1 PQTLPEGVEA
11 CLREKDGAKYVFLQN
26 FSGKPQ
32 SISLPEGCVDLVS
45 GEAVSAA
52 ELAGYDSRAVQLP

>member
-1 PQTLPEGVEA
+1 M
-11 CLREKDGAKYVFLQN
+11 FLQN